1 MDKQFLVDLGS
12 NSAGVLEN
20 ALPMVTG
27 AVAEPVAGLAALYHA
42 ATGGHDASG
51 VVSAIRDAMTYQPR
65 TDAGK
70 MYQRELGSAVSR
82 IAQSAPVRTW
92 RQGVDIAG
100 QYSPTAGAVLQTV
113 PAAIGSVTGVK
124 HALRAGRAVSGALD
138 RVESFVPSRSGT
150 AMGLQEGI
158 IDPSVLKAGDPVRDM
173 KFGGQRGA
181 VMFRGGSPTG
191 GGGMTWVTPDLSHA
205 EDYARYHGGDVH
217 QVEHTPSSVFDAGRD
232 VNELTPRQ
240 FAIKALQ
247 GKVKTGELAPVDA
260 MKMVDDYTSKM
271 GQQSDKITT
280 LWDNQQKRMETS
292 RMLRNA
298 GYDTLGLE
306 ENGSKTFAILHD

>member
-1 MDKQFLVDLGS
+1 MYKQFLVDLGS

-113 PAAIGSVTGVK
+113 PAAIGVAAGAGPS
-124 HALRAGRAVSGALD
+124 LRTGRAVSGALN
-138 RVESFVPSRSGT
+138 RAESFAPSRSGS
-150 AMGLQEGI
+150 I
-158 IDPSVLKAGDPVRDM
+158 
-173 KFGGQRGA
+173 
-181 VMFRGGSPTG
+181 G
-191 GGGMTWVTPDLSHA
+191 GGGQVGAINLGDIYQVSPTQLKAYELGKKHAKQMADNPDISKHEFYWQLPHDELELVGDFSLVPARSAYYESGLRGAKMPEPRYGYRWGSPPASGLSTNHIEQRLEHGVSMANVEGVDYQWAKMSSGKDPRKYQKYTGMLLDPEYFWGSDGEPLMVRVRKA
-205 EDYARYHGGDVH
+205 ED
-217 QVEHTPSSVFDAGRD
+217 
-232 VNELTPRQ
+232 
-240 FAIKALQ
+240 
-247 GKVKTGELAPVDA
+247 
-260 MKMVDDYTSKM
+260 
-271 GQQSDKITT
+271 
-280 LWDNQQKRMETS
+280 
-292 RMLRNA
+292 
-298 GYDTLGLE
+298 
-306 ENGSKTFAILHD
+306 